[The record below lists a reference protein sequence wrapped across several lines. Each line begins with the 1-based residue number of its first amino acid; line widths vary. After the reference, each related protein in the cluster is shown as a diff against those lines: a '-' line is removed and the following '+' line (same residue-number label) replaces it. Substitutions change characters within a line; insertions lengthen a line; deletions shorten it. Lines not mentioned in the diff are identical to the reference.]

1 MHSNIALIKRQ
12 VYIHIPPTSR
22 SSKKIALLALPST
35 ERVLMNTIIIAYQPA
50 AQYQSFSV
58 RDSQ

>member
-50 AQYQSFSV
+50 AKYQSFSV
-58 RDSQ
+58 